1 MVSLLFAYFALVL
14 QTSDVSDGLFGVLQ
28 RLNPVSP
35 MDDCSSGR
43 RESVTSGRAGLT
55 LHRWFDAIAVC
66 ASRGIDCHA
75 SKKDVY
81 ERWSS
86 CFESGKF
93 ESTF

>member
-1 MVSLLFAYFALVL
+1 MVVSHLFTYFAIVL
-14 QTSDVSDGLFGVLQ
+14 QISDVSDGQFGVLQ

-35 MDDCSSGR
+35 MDDCGSGC

-66 ASRGIDCHA
+66 ASCKALTAIRQ
-75 SKKDVY
+75 KDVY

-86 CFESGKF
+86 GFESGKF
-93 ESTF
+93 